1 MSILIPTWDATNYV
15 LTKKVTVM
23 QKQVGRVQIKT
34 GRSRIYNF
42 TCVTA
47 VAICCPLYGRLQSLK
62 YKRDCKV
69 SVVSNLC
76 SLPISILHILIFN
89 IFHFQLWAQGDGRH
103 GRHGSFSGA
112 WVRSR
117 GDVEAA
123 RIKDSSEAMVGVA
136 IVSSRSHVLN
146 IRAWFI
152 SHHISGC
159 GSQSLVES
167 SQRCW
172 LE

>member
-1 MSILIPTWDATNYV
+1 
-15 LTKKVTVM
+15 M

-34 GRSRIYNF
+34 GRSTIYNF
-42 TCVTA
+42 ICVTA

-62 YKRDCKV
+62 YKRDCKRLV
-69 SVVSNLC
+69 LFQ
-76 SLPISILHILIFN
+76 IFARCPYLFF
-89 IFHFQLWAQGDGRH
+89 IYWYLTSFSKFHFQLWAQGDGRH

-136 IVSSRSHVLN
+136 IVSSRSHALN
-146 IRAWFI
+146 IIARFI

-172 LE
+172 LELGSPLSFNTFVY

>member
-1 MSILIPTWDATNYV
+1 
-15 LTKKVTVM
+15 M

-34 GRSRIYNF
+34 GRSTIYNF

-62 YKRDCKV
+62 YNRDCKV

-136 IVSSRSHVLN
+136 IVSSRSHVLY
-146 IRAWFI
+146 IGRGLFHVSYLRVWVSIIGGVVAAVLIGVRVTF
-152 SHHISGC
+152 
-159 GSQSLVES
+159 VF
-167 SQRCW
+167 
-172 LE
+172 